1 MNKCYLLW
9 TIGKDVELITSS
21 WWLAIAKCS
30 LATSETFKPKDWE
43 KQTTTTWHNLVAFGH
58 TANFLNKRFK
68 KWSKAL
74 IEWKISNT
82 SYEKKDWTKW
92 YKSEIIIESI
102 EFAGWKNEENQS
114 STKLETDEEFVKK
127 VLKEKEEEI
136 ISIEDIPF

>member
-1 MNKCYLLW
+1 MTNKCFLLW
-9 TIGKDVELITSS
+9 TIWKDIELITSS
-21 WWLAIAKCS
+21 WWLAIAKCT

-58 TANFLNKRFK
+58 TANFLNKRFW

-102 EFAGWKNEENQS
+102 EFAWWPKKEETS
-114 STKLETDEEFVKK
+114 WIESHEEFAKKVKK
-127 VLKEKEEEI
+127 EQEEEL
-136 ISIEDIPF
+136 SIENIPF